1 MKRIFHILCIA
12 IGFIVLW
19 NCDKPQPVD
28 PENKPEEQYDFKLE
42 VTDITSTSC
51 RFSVVPADDKM
62 SYVVMF
68 VEQSEYDAFESDFK
82 YQDDDLAWFEQRAL
96 EEGKDLSDWL
106 KDFLRTGPLESEE
119 KGLMP
124 GVSYYLYAYGLDYEG
139 YFTTGVTK
147 YAFATPEITQEEL
160 GFKIEVTDIGLTKAT
175 VNVTADKE
183 NAVFFMNVFSMDQY
197 QQWGGDETAFATH
210 ALALVDYYVTMGRTT
225 EEMVANLGSV
235 GSESLVFDD
244 LLDDTEYIAYAVGID
259 ENFYVNTKA
268 TVVHFKTKKAVASS
282 NTFEINI
289 TGTTYCSVLGTVTP
303 SNGDQ
308 FICSI
313 QPKEQ
318 LEAYGSDAE
327 IMYDLVATYQKWD
340 ALDKVLYAGEVVD
353 LEPISSLSP
362 STDYVVLCFG
372 WDEAPTTGLT
382 RAEFTTEKEGGR
394 PQEQEMTF
402 VLSDIIHNKVTVNIL
417 PKLGLY
423 YFYDCMSMKTFEEYV
438 ASEGSEDEAICRFL
452 DERIDYGAEFFYC
465 TRAEYLA
472 DMGAAIGKQK
482 WTFTGL
488 EQDSEYMIVA
498 ATVNMTT
505 GKIALRKPFCS
516 EVFRTTI
523 LIESNATV
531 EFVIDK
537 YYDGTELAELD
548 PTQFSKC
555 KGMVMV
561 PYEIV
566 PNAEAAH
573 WRTTFTYGEFASW
586 AERDDI
592 LIELDYK
599 SDKDKT
605 QGYAVVHYDQVV
617 SFLGMAEDAE
627 GYTGPFA
634 LYEFTAKKGGASPAA
649 EFIESLK

>member
-1 MKRIFHILCIA
+1 M
-12 IGFIVLW
+12 
-19 NCDKPQPVD
+19 
-28 PENKPEEQYDFKLE
+28 PEEMPEETPKEQYDFKLE
-42 VTDITSTSC
+42 VIEVTSTSC
-51 RFSVVPADDKM
+51 RFSVIPANDKM

-68 VEQSEYDAFESDFK
+68 VEQSEYDSFENEYK
-82 YQDDDLAWFEQRAL
+82 YQDDDLAWFEQRAM
-96 EEGKDLSDWL
+96 EEGKSLSDWL
-106 KDFLRTGPLESEE
+106 KDFLHTGPFESEE
-119 KGLMP
+119 NGLMP
-124 GVSYYLYAYGLDYEG
+124 GVAYYLYAYGLDCEG
-139 YFTTGVTK
+139 YFTSGVTK
-147 YAFATPEITQEEL
+147 CEFTTPEIAQEEL
-160 GFKIEVTDIGLTKAT
+160 GFKIEVADIGLTKAT
-175 VNVTADKE
+175 VNVTADRKD
-183 NAVFFMNVFSMDQY
+183 AVFFMNVFSMDQY

-235 GSESLVFDD
+235 GSQSLVFDD

-259 ENFYVNTKA
+259 DNFYVNTKA
-268 TVVHFKTKKAVASS
+268 TVVTFRTKKVVASS
-282 NTFEINI
+282 NTFEIDI
-289 TGTTYCSVLGTVTP
+289 TGVTYCSVLGTVTP
-303 SNGDQ
+303 SNGDP

-318 LEAYGSDAE
+318 LDSYGSDTE
-327 IMYDLVATYQKWD
+327 IMYELVATYKKWD
-340 ALDKVLYAGEVVD
+340 AMDKVLYAGEIVD
-353 LEPISSLSP
+353 LESISSLSP
-362 STDYVVLCFG
+362 STDYVLLCFG

-382 RAEFTTEKEGGR
+382 RAEFKTEPEGGR
-394 PQEQEMTF
+394 PQNQEMTF
-402 VLSDIIHNKVTVNIL
+402 VLSDIIHNKVTVNIH
-417 PKLGLY
+417 PKLGLH

-438 ASEGSEDEAICRFL
+438 ASEGSEDEAICRYI

-488 EQDSEYMIVA
+488 NQDSEYMIVA

-505 GKIALRKPFCS
+505 GQIAYRKAFTS

-523 LIESNATV
+523 LIESNATI

-573 WRTTFTYGEFASW
+573 WRTTFAYGEFASW

-592 LIELDYK
+592 LMELDYK

-605 QGYAVVHYDQVV
+605 QGYAVVHYNQVV

-627 GYTGPFA
+627 GHTGPFA

-649 EFIESLK
+649 EFVESLK